1 MLNKIAN
8 LELLIEKAKTLKSKN
23 FKPGYDGMTAAGALL
38 WLQINGERTCR
49 DILKGEYSPTPATAF
64 QTAKKSGGYRKI
76 SKLAALDTIVQY
88 AIIDV
93 INSKCEAVFYP
104 ESFAYRE
111 GKGVGSAIELFR
123 INAGSY
129 RYAAKIDPIGC
140 FDNIDYTVLRSAIID
155 ILNDNKT
162 VDLSLTL
169 TGKELFPT
177 ELLDELQEECD
188 YRLLSKDE
196 EIALEDY
203 KISNKPQSYELK
215 NALNGGKLIDGDLVI
230 LSDSVFRKIPL
241 PVVARNNLD
250 ESKRNLWYEEFVPH
264 ETVFWFAVMG
274 SDDDL
279 QTLYETINGKV
290 IQFGGNASIGYG
302 QCLVSRLEG

>member
-1 MLNKIAN
+1 MNTNFYKIKCFTN
-8 LELLIEKAKTLKSKN
+8 LHVGNGEVNYGVVDKEVEKD
-23 FKPGYDGMTAAGALL
+23 PITAYPTINPSGVKGSLRQHFE
-38 WLQINGERTCR
+38 QINSDLTERLFGSIKPADDGTSTT
-49 DILKGEYSPTPATAF
+49 ITTPGNLKIMQANMLARPIRASKGPAAYYMAT
-64 QTAKKSGGYRKI
+64 TKK
-76 SKLAALDTIVQY
+76 ALG
-88 AIIDV
+88 
-93 INSKCEAVFYP
+93 NL
-104 ESFAYRE
+104 RE
-111 GKGVGSAIELFR
+111 
-123 INAGSY
+123 
-129 RYAAKIDPIGC
+129 
-140 FDNIDYTVLRSAIID
+140 
-155 ILNDNKT
+155 
-162 VDLSLTL
+162 LSLTL